1 MPPPN
6 ASPSSSNPASSQAD
20 ASPSASGSFRILI
33 LGGGEAGLT
42 ALEAL
47 SHTSLASHLALVEPS
62 TYRYDQPAWMRVS
75 TQGLPKEHTRS
86 RDPLQVPEGVTW
98 YQQQATRINPEARTV
113 TLADGTKIGY
123 DYLLV
128 ALGTET
134 HWDRVR
140 HLEDHLGQHG
150 ICSAY
155 GYEQAERTWD
165 MIQAFDGGRAL
176 FTAPST
182 PFKGGDAPLQILRR
196 AEAAWRETG
205 VRDRTDIYF
214 TTAAHPDLAGDP
226 YADLMKREAAR
237 DDLHVY
243 TGYEL
248 VDVRPEQQ
256 EAVFSVTK
264 GNAQSEAVL
273 SYDLLHV
280 VPPMRPPALLEDS
293 GLAYR
298 DGPLKGYMDIVD
310 DTFRHR
316 RFDRVFGIGDVI
328 GVAGVKT
335 GERARRQ
342 AQAVAKTL
350 RRLAAD
356 E

>member
-1 MPPPN
+1 M
-6 ASPSSSNPASSQAD
+6 SSRDISSSSRPGSTPTA
-20 ASPSASGSFRILI
+20 PSASHRIVI

-47 SHTSLASHLALVEPS
+47 SHPPLTSHIALVEPS
-62 TYRYDQPAWMRVS
+62 DYHYDQPAWMRVG
-75 TQGLPKEHTRS
+75 TEGLEKEQTRS
-86 RDPLQVPEGVTW
+86 REDLQVPTDVTW
-98 YQQQATRINPEARTV
+98 YQQQAARINPEAGTV
-113 TLADGTKIGY
+113 TLADDTRIGY

-134 HWDRVR
+134 HWGRIR
-140 HLEDHLGQHG
+140 HLEEHLGQHG

-155 GYEQAERTWD
+155 GYEQAERTWE
-165 MIQAFDGGRAL
+165 MIQAFEGGRAL

-182 PFKGGDAPLQILRR
+182 PFKGGDAPLQILRN
-196 AEAAWRETG
+196 AEAVWRETG
-205 VRDRTDIYF
+205 VRDQTELYF
-214 TTAAHPDLAGDP
+214 TTAAHPDLAGAP
-226 YADLMKREAAR
+226 YAELMEREAAR
-237 DDLHVY
+237 KDLHVY
-243 TGYEL
+243 TGYDL

-264 GNAQSEAVL
+264 GNSQSEAVL

-280 VPPMRPPALLEDS
+280 VPPMRPPALLEES

-298 DGPLKGYMDIVD
+298 DGALKGYMEITP
-310 DTFRHR
+310 DTFRHK
-316 RFDRVFGIGDVI
+316 RFDNVFGIGDAI
-328 GVAGVKT
+328 GVEGVKT

-342 AQAVAKTL
+342 AQAVAEML
-350 RRLAAD
+350 QRLAAD

>member
-1 MPPPN
+1 MPSPN
-6 ASPSSSNPASSQAD
+6 LSSSSSRPASASTGSSPSSSH
-20 ASPSASGSFRILI
+20 RIVI

-47 SHTSLASHLALVEPS
+47 SHTSLTPHLALVEPS
-62 TYRYDQPAWMRVS
+62 DYHYDQPAWMRVG
-75 TQGLPKEHTRS
+75 TEGLEKERTRS
-86 RDPLQVPEGVTW
+86 REALQVPSDVMW
-98 YQQQATRINPEARTV
+98 YQQPAVRIDPDARTV
-113 TLADGTKIGY
+113 TLSDDTCIGY
-123 DYLLV
+123 EYLLV
-128 ALGTET
+128 ALGTKT
-134 HWDRVR
+134 HWDRIR
-140 HLEDHLGQHG
+140 HLEEHLGRHG

-155 GYEQAERTWD
+155 GYEQAERTWE
-165 MIQAFDGGRAL
+165 MIQAFEGGRAL

-182 PFKGGDAPLQILRR
+182 PFKGGDAPLQILRS
-196 AEAAWRETG
+196 AESAWRETG
-205 VRDRTDIYF
+205 VRDQTELYF
-214 TTAAHPDLAGDP
+214 TTAAQPDLAGDP
-226 YADLMKREAAR
+226 YAELMEREAAR

-264 GNAQSEAVL
+264 GNSQSEAVL

-280 VPPMRPPALLEDS
+280 VPPMRPPALLEEG
-293 GLAYR
+293 GLAHR
-298 DGPLKGYMDIVD
+298 NGPLKGYMDIAP

-316 RFDRVFGIGDVI
+316 RFDHVFGIGDAI
-328 GVAGVKT
+328 GVEGVKT

-342 AQAVAKTL
+342 AQAVAEML
-350 RRLAAD
+350 QRLAAD

>member
-1 MPPPN
+1 MPSPN
-6 ASPSSSNPASSQAD
+6 VSSSSPRPASSSAD
-20 ASPSASGSFRILI
+20 TPPTASHRIVI

-42 ALEAL
+42 ALDAL
-47 SHTSLASHLALVEPS
+47 GHTDLTPHLALVEPS
-62 TYRYDQPAWMRVS
+62 DYHYDQPAWMRVG
-75 TQGLPKEHTRS
+75 TEGLEKERTRS
-86 RDPLQVPEGVTW
+86 REDLEVPTDVTW
-98 YQQQATRINPEARTV
+98 YQQQAARIRPEAQTV
-113 TLADGTKIGY
+113 TLADDTCIGY

-134 HWDRVR
+134 HWGRIR
-140 HLEDHLGQHG
+140 HLEEHLGHHG

-155 GYEQAERTWD
+155 GYEQAERTWE
-165 MIQAFDGGRAL
+165 MIQAFEGGRAL

-182 PFKGGDAPLQILRR
+182 PFKGGDAPLQILRN
-196 AEAAWRETG
+196 AEAVWRENG
-205 VRDRTDIYF
+205 VRDQTELYF

-226 YADLMKREAAR
+226 YAELMERETAR
-237 DDLHVY
+237 GDLHVY

-248 VDVRPEQQ
+248 VDVRPDQQ

-264 GNAQSEAVL
+264 GNSQSEAVL
-273 SYDLLHV
+273 PYDLLHV

-298 DGPLKGYMDIVD
+298 DGPMKGYMEIVA
-310 DTFRHR
+310 DTFRHK
-316 RFDRVFGIGDVI
+316 RFDTVFGIGDAI
-328 GVAGVKT
+328 GVEGVKT

-342 AQAVAKTL
+342 AQAVAEVL
-350 RRLAAD
+350 QRLAAD

>member
-1 MPPPN
+1 MASPN
-6 ASPSSSNPASSQAD
+6 VSPSSPRP
-20 ASPSASGSFRILI
+20 ASPSAAPSPSASHRIVI
-33 LGGGEAGLT
+33 LGGGEAGLAT
-42 ALEAL
+42 LNVL
-47 SHTSLASHLALVEPS
+47 SHTSLAPHLALIEPS
-62 TYRYDQPAWMRVS
+62 DYHYDQPAWMRVG
-75 TQGLPKEHTRS
+75 TEGLDKEQTRS
-86 RDPLQVPEGVTW
+86 REDLEVPADVAW

-113 TLADGTKIGY
+113 TLADDTHIGY

-134 HWDRVR
+134 HWDRIR
-140 HLEDHLGQHG
+140 HLKEHLGQHG

-155 GYEQAERTWD
+155 GYEQAERTWE
-165 MIQAFDGGRAL
+165 MIQAFEGGRAL

-182 PFKGGDAPLQILRR
+182 PFKGGDAPLQILRN
-196 AEAAWRETG
+196 AEAVWRDNG
-205 VRDRTDIYF
+205 VRDQTELYF

-226 YADLMKREAAR
+226 YAELMKRETAR
-237 DDLHVY
+237 GDLHVY

-264 GNAQSEAVL
+264 GNSQSEAVL
-273 SYDLLHV
+273 PYDLLHV

-298 DGPLKGYMDIVD
+298 DGPMKGYMEIVA
-310 DTFRHR
+310 DTFRHK
-316 RFDRVFGIGDVI
+316 RFDRVFGIGDAI
-328 GVAGVKT
+328 GVEGVKT
-335 GERARRQ
+335 GERARKQ
-342 AQAVAKTL
+342 AQAVAEML
-350 RRLAAD
+350 QRLAAD